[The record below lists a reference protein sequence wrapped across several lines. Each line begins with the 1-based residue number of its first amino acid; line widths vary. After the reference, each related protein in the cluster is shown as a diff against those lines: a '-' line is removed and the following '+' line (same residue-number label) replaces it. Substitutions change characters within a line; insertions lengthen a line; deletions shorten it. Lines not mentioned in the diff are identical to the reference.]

1 MPRSPARCTIWP
13 PTPSLRTSS
22 AIAVRTFS
30 ASDSSV
36 SGRRSP
42 RPESALLLHADDGR
56 RRCSKERD
64 VEAIGVVLAIADAIT
79 VIAALDGAT
88 AGGAH
93 SVDRVVG
100 GEIHL
105 RLRASSSAC
114 QKPKQSRS
122 SVNVSAENAISYSCA
137 PFTISRPGLL
147 RLLAG
152 RARSEEHTSELQ
164 SIRHPVCPSLP

>member
-30 ASDSSV
+30 ASDSSASDSSV
-36 SGRRSP
+36 SGRRSL

-56 RRCSKERD
+56 RRRSKERD

-100 GEIHL
+100 GEIHI

-137 PFTISRPGLL
+137 PFTISRPQTSQAL
-147 RLLAG
+147 RAAL
-152 RARSEEHTSELQ
+152 
-164 SIRHPVCPSLP
+164 

>member
-30 ASDSSV
+30 ASD
-36 SGRRSP
+36 RSP

-56 RRCSKERD
+56 RRRSKERD

-137 PFTISRPGLL
+137 PFTISRPQTSQAL
-147 RLLAG
+147 RAAL
-152 RARSEEHTSELQ
+152 
-164 SIRHPVCPSLP
+164 